1 MGNAFI
7 KQAVVRA
14 MQIGGEMEMN
24 DIEGLWLGICLVAFV
39 VVATVT
45 VLFAVT
51 WEKIDL
57 IYYLVKKKKLD
68 GDNHEGQ

>member
-1 MGNAFI
+1 
-7 KQAVVRA
+7 
-14 MQIGGEMEMN
+14 MEIN
-24 DIEGLWLGICLVAFV
+24 DLEGLWLGICMIAFV

-57 IYYLVKKKKLD
+57 IYDIVRKKRLD
-68 GDNHEGQ
+68 GDNHD

>member
-1 MGNAFI
+1 MCIDRIRLHFGGTL
-7 KQAVVRA
+7 K
-14 MQIGGEMEMN
+14 GGEMEMN

-57 IYYLVKKKKLD
+57 IYDIVKKKRLD
-68 GDNHEGQ
+68 GDNHD

>member
-1 MGNAFI
+1 MRNWINEIRRKGS
-7 KQAVVRA
+7 K
-14 MQIGGEMEMN
+14 MEIN
-24 DIEGLWLGICLVAFV
+24 DLEGLWLGICMIAFV

-57 IYYLVKKKKLD
+57 IYDIVRKKRLD
-68 GDNHEGQ
+68 SDNHD